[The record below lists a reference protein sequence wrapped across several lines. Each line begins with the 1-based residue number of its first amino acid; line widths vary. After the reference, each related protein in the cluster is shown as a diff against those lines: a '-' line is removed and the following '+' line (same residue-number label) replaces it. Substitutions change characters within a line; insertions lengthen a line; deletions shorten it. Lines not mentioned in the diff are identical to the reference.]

1 MSPRLRSPSLPLGF
15 VLALLL
21 SRPAAVRSAEKP
33 RPLPP
38 PTRIETLGRVLA
50 LEDSRSVG
58 EGELDRLLRARDRGI
73 RRRAALA
80 AGRIGDPVLVPTLI
94 DLMNDPEPEVRQ
106 MAAFALGLIGD
117 KGAVERLVASLG
129 DSEAVVRAR
138 SAEALGRIGDPR
150 AAADI
155 ARFVLA
161 AIPKGAPILTV
172 RGDDPGSATD
182 PWIELRLA
190 LFALVRLKEPKAA
203 AEALLLAGKPRF
215 DWWAATWVA
224 SRVESPA
231 LRPVLVAAAASNDA
245 LSRTFA
251 ARGLGALKDASS
263 LDLLDALAHDADTT
277 VAAYAL
283 HALAALG
290 DPRATAAAAS
300 LLASPNP
307 VVKREALMAL
317 AVLPPDRSL
326 RRKLVPLVGDRD
338 PWIRSAAFAA
348 LARTDRE
355 DAALVLS
362 GIDPDPVWWVRASL
376 ATALGAAGDEISVGI
391 LFGMLKDE
399 DARVLPSVLEGLRVA
414 RGSDALDTLKRHLE
428 HPDFAVRAAAAE
440 GLRAAKATGLAAP
453 LAAAYKRGLGD
464 QEIGARLAAVDALAG
479 QNDDASRAALREAV
493 KGDPSRVV
501 RVRAAAALK
510 DQGDADAPP
519 PGLET
524 LLKPPL
530 DYRLAMAP
538 YAPLPEVPLYT
549 PRAFLFTR
557 HGTIE
562 IHLNTVEAPL
572 TVMSFLDL
580 ARRGF
585 YDGLAFHRVEPG
597 FVVQGGCPRGDGN
610 GGPGYTL
617 RCEIGQR
624 PYGRGAVGMA
634 LSGKDTGGSQFFI
647 TLSPQPHLDGGYTL
661 FGSVASGMD
670 VVEKL
675 RPGDVIERVEVWT
688 GR

>member
-1 MSPRLRSPSLPLGF
+1 
-15 VLALLL
+15 
-21 SRPAAVRSAEKP
+21 
-33 RPLPP
+33 
-38 PTRIETLGRVLA
+38 
-50 LEDSRSVG
+50 
-58 EGELDRLLRARDRGI
+58 
-73 RRRAALA
+73 
-80 AGRIGDPVLVPTLI
+80 
-94 DLMNDPEPEVRQ
+94 

-129 DSEAVVRAR
+129 DSEAIVRAR
-138 SAEALGRIGDPR
+138 SAEALGRTGDPR
-150 AAADI
+150 AAAEV
-155 ARFVLA
+155 ARFVLG

-190 LFALVRLKEPKAA
+190 LFALGRLKEPKAA
-203 AEALLLAGKPRF
+203 AEALLLSGKPRF

-224 SRVESPA
+224 MRAESPA

-251 ARGLGALKDASS
+251 ARGLGALKDASA
-263 LDLLDALAHDADTT
+263 LDVLDALAHDADAT

-283 HALAALG
+283 RALAALG
-290 DPRATAAAAS
+290 DPRATASVAS

-307 VVKREALMAL
+307 VVKREALLAL

-326 RRKLVPLVGDRD
+326 RRKLVPLVGDKD
-338 PWIRSAAFAA
+338 PWIRAAAFAA

-355 DAALVLS
+355 EAALVLS

-399 DARVLPSVLEGLRVA
+399 DARVLPSVLEALRTA
-414 RGSDALDTLKRHLE
+414 RGGDAVDTLKRHLE

-440 GLRAAKATGLAAP
+440 GLAAAKATGLAAP
-453 LAAAYKRGLGD
+453 LTAAYKRGLGD
-464 QEIGARLAAVDALAG
+464 QDLDARLAAVDALAG
-479 QNDDASRAALREAV
+479 QNDDPSRTALREAAN
-493 KGDPSRVV
+493 GDPSRVV
-501 RVRAAAALK
+501 RGRAAAALR
-510 DQGDADAPP
+510 DRGDADAPAAGP
-519 PGLET
+519 ET
-524 LLKPPL
+524 ALKAPL

-538 YAPLPEVPLYT
+538 YDPLPEVPLYT

-557 HGTIE
+557 HGKIE
-562 IHLNTVEAPL
+562 IHLNIVEAPL

-585 YDGLAFHRVEPG
+585 YDGLTFHRVEPG
-597 FVVQGGCPRGDGN
+597 FVVQGGGPRGDGN